1 MNAADIIRIKELLP
15 TAMGS
20 DELREQVAADILR
33 RSVFSARMESARYLA
48 RIREACAQMMEG
60 RMSQATARDILGGIL
75 ERMGLS
81 PQDGGGISNPA
92 SLARLNLIIETQTQ
106 MAASVARLSEQ
117 TPAVLDMWP
126 AWELVRLEDR
136 DMKRSDWPQRWDA
149 AARAVGFEGVSRD
162 YGRMVA
168 LKDSPVWQA
177 LGDGA
182 GGFRDTLGNPF
193 PPFAFNS
200 GKHVHGFRTVQG
212 ELLHVRVDFQALQS
226 LFLCL
231 LYKAGNIFI
240 SRMNSSVSCQFVR
253 MCPGGVCDK
262 SVNGINGMR
271 SNCHRM
277 NTGAADARCLV
288 QPKQLA
294 DPPVLHHSHM
304 IKLTDTL

>member
-1 MNAADIIRIKELLP
+1 MTAADIIRIKELLP

-48 RIREACAQMMEG
+48 RVREVCAQMMEG

-81 PQDGGGISNPA
+81 PQDGGGVDNPA
-92 SLARLNLIIETQTQ
+92 SLARLNLIIDTQTQ

-117 TPAVLDMWP
+117 TPAVLEMWP
-126 AWELVRLEDR
+126 AWELVRLEGR
-136 DMKRSDWPQRWDA
+136 AMPRGDWPQRWDA

-168 LKDSPVWQA
+168 LKVSPVWQA

-193 PPFAFNS
+193 PPFAYNS
-200 GKHVHGFRTVQG
+200 GMGWEDVSR
-212 ELLHVRVDFQALQS
+212 EECEALGLDMS
-226 LFLCL
+226 
-231 LYKAGNIFI
+231 
-240 SRMNSSVSCQFVR
+240 
-253 MCPGGVCDK
+253 
-262 SVNGINGMR
+262 
-271 SNCHRM
+271 
-277 NTGAADARCLV
+277 GAAASSPPEQPSLAPDRDELARAAEKWGFDYDEIAKGV
-288 QPKQLA
+288 A
-294 DPPVLHHSHM
+294 
-304 IKLTDTL
+304 

>member
-1 MNAADIIRIKELLP
+1 MTAADIIRIKALLP
-15 TAMGS
+15 TDMGS
-20 DELREQVAADILR
+20 DELREQVARDILR

-48 RIREACAQMMEG
+48 RIRDVCAQMLDG
-60 RMSQATARDILGGIL
+60 RISQATARDILGGIL

-92 SLARLNLIIETQTQ
+92 SLARLNLIIDTQTQ

-126 AWELVRLEDR
+126 AWELVRLEER
-136 DMKRSDWPQRWDA
+136 AMPRGDWPLRWDA

-193 PPFAFNS
+193 PPFAYNS
-200 GKHVHGFRTVQG
+200 GMGWEDVSR
-212 ELLHVRVDFQALQS
+212 EECEALGLDMS
-226 LFLCL
+226 
-231 LYKAGNIFI
+231 
-240 SRMNSSVSCQFVR
+240 
-253 MCPGGVCDK
+253 
-262 SVNGINGMR
+262 
-271 SNCHRM
+271 
-277 NTGAADARCLV
+277 GAAASSPPEQPSLAPDREELARAAEKWGFDYDEIAKGV
-288 QPKQLA
+288 A
-294 DPPVLHHSHM
+294 
-304 IKLTDTL
+304 